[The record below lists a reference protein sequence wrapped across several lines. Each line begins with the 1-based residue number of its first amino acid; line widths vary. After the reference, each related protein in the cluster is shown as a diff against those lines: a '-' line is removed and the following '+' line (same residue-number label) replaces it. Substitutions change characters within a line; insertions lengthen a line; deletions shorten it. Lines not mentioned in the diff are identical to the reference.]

1 MKKVTQCS
9 IRNCP
14 LWKRAQL
21 ITGYCLLASP
31 FVTIGAFF
39 LINDWRGFLFVFG
52 GATLLIGILFAGVY
66 LIISGEE

>member
-14 LWKRAQL
+14 LWKRVQL

-31 FVTIGAFF
+31 FVAAGTFM
-39 LINDWRGFLFVFG
+39 LIKDWHGFLFIFG
-52 GATLLIGILFAGVY
+52 GSALLIGILFAGVY